1 MSKNNARNYYI
12 RNVNTHLLNVLEN
25 SYYIE
30 VGSVS
35 LNLLD
40 RLLKGQILELKDLVY
55 IKTLNEGIGKIT
67 SDLSNDYD
75 YQLNYLL
82 SFRQK
87 SSTHKFFLTAGL
99 LKYRDESG
107 LEKFA
112 PIVLIPIDID
122 YQKRKI
128 RLSSEPILNRLLMR
142 MLAKYKF
149 NKQED
154 QNKYID
160 AQSSIRLNSSYAIDK
175 VCEELAEY
183 FKLSVTP
190 INFLTICN
198 VEYYD
203 FDIKKDFFSPER
215 SIYESKEINLYN
227 DYFTKVKAILPANLH
242 QKHAILRAHNG
253 ESFAVDGKLGS
264 GKTYTAINII
274 ADAISSDKKILYVNQ
289 DLDNVWEIEKNMKY
303 FGLDN
308 LVVNLTTKTSNIEVE
323 PVILPTDISNN
334 FDFEPI
340 KFFDKLEEARHKRI
354 GGFTFDYLIENQ
366 AILKRIYPDIK
377 EIDLEVRLE
386 RYEYGHVKQLL
397 KTIEE
402 KLKVI
407 NNFNDNVW
415 RGLQPGVTK
424 MLPSEIIQRLTDFYN
439 FHRTLTKT
447 IDSYCKAYNLK
458 EPKNIHDLNNLID
471 HVLSFESAKPQPS
484 WKTKEDRNKARLVL
498 KEIQEAIDEN
508 YIAMDYY
515 KNNLDKNYKPGRML
529 DILTEILG
537 KHLSITNDEKYI
549 NNIFANNQELD
560 VLTNTILENNK
571 IAKLEF
577 NNLYSYFGFKT
588 DELIPL
594 EFIKDLLIY
603 LKTNS
608 LPRQLATE
616 YINNKKNA
624 LFVGSIVYKNYQ
636 VIRLIKDEINAILLP
651 NTKFTYIEAIELI
664 EDAKTKKRL
673 SNFFDY
679 ALMRRN
685 KVDKDELIKKISDYY
700 HCAKNI
706 INVLEIKDSKVEVEK
721 YWQECSN
728 FYELVSKHS
737 EFSKNFDMFIKK
749 QTSLAPIAIN
759 KVTGTLNTLITCS
772 ENADKYIEALKEYNI
787 NIKKDYPVE
796 KINELSSWTG
806 YLVKTIN
813 LRNETYQ
820 FINKTKIRFNDIIEL
835 IEQDNN
841 HINLLDKLTKHEPE
855 YLRLLGDN
863 YNKFDTIIGD
873 TGISIDHFDD
883 FIEKLNDPDDVDN
896 LLRTKTFEKFVKD
909 TMKLRNIQSEWFT
922 FYRLFS
928 VCFTHGQPYC
938 QTAPFKDVLEM
949 LKDFISK
956 SDEIDSVITI
966 IGGLNEVAQYGLNN
980 LVEQISKGS
989 LKENLSASFCYTL
1002 YSQYISEFDKNDH
1015 ILIDFNWIKSEFDE
1029 FEKNEQNY
1037 CLNNIVYLKRLSLKK
1052 NKAKNVTAAFYE
1064 YNKFIDGT
1072 IKYNNL
1078 YLADLNIFNA
1088 DLDVSK
1094 FDLVI
1099 IDDCH
1104 LSSANKYNRIASCK
1118 QVILL
1123 GDKSF
1128 QSSVSNS
1135 LLQRVGDYSVIQYAN
1150 RYVKMTPKF
1159 NNVWNNANRYIY
1171 SYETSVN
1178 INSVKSVNE
1187 FGEKIVEYFTKNPQ
1201 NVLNVLI
1208 GNEETRREVYIAV
1221 VTILNMSYS
1230 YMDVIEIL
1238 TYHIRLINV
1247 NDEGSKYVND
1257 VFIYY
1262 TDFIEYDLAQKN
1274 LIFKNFVVVENS
1286 VQIYYLENK
1295 VESLNKEIE
1304 QDISKTMV
1312 KAVVKPKA
1320 FDGIA
1325 KLFYDDLVA
1334 HGIKV
1339 KTGFGKFDITIQ
1351 KSSKHPIAIIFEG
1364 SRDSNAFSVID
1375 DYHYYYRQYLKRG
1388 WDIKVIYT
1396 YDLIDNY
1403 DKIFNKLLS
1412 EIEGKVN
1419 K

>member
-1 MSKNNARNYYI
+1 MRKNNARNYYI
-12 RNVNTHLLNVLEN
+12 RNINTHLLNVLEN

-35 LNLLD
+35 LQLID
-40 RLLKGQILELKDLVY
+40 RLLKGQVLELKDLVY
-55 IKTLNEGIGKIT
+55 IKILNEGIGKIT
-67 SDLSNDYD
+67 SDLGNDYD

-87 SSTHKFFLTAGL
+87 SSTHKFFLTSGL
-99 LKYRDESG
+99 LKYRDETG

-160 AQSSIRLNSSYAIDK
+160 AQSNIRLNSSFAIDK
-175 VCEELAEY
+175 VCVELAEY

-190 INFLTICN
+190 VNYLTICN

-215 SIYESKEINLYN
+215 SIYESKEINIYN
-227 DYFTKVKAILPANLH
+227 DYFTKVKSILPANLH

-253 ESFAVDGKLGS
+253 ENFAVDGKLGS

-274 ADAISSDKKILYVNQ
+274 ADAIAKDKKILYVNQ

-308 LVVNLTTKTSNIEVE
+308 LVVNLTTKTSNIEVA
-323 PVILPTDISNN
+323 PVILPTDISNK

-366 AILKRIYPDIK
+366 AILKRLYKDIK
-377 EIDLEVRLE
+377 SIKLEVRLE
-386 RYEYGHVKQLL
+386 RYEYDHVKQLL
-397 KTIEE
+397 NIIEDN
-402 KLKVI
+402 LKVI
-407 NNFNDNVW
+407 GDFSQNVW

-424 MLPSEIIQRLTDFYN
+424 MLPSEIVQRLNDFYN

-447 IDSYCKAYNLK
+447 IDSYCESYNLK

-484 WKTKEDRNKARLVL
+484 WKSKEDRNKARVVL

-508 YIAMDYY
+508 YSAMDYY
-515 KNNLDKNYKPGRML
+515 KNNLFKDYKPGRML
-529 DILTEILG
+529 DILTEVVG
-537 KHLSITNDEKYI
+537 KHLSITSDEQYI

-560 VLTNTILENNK
+560 ILTNTILENNK

-577 NNLYSYFGFKT
+577 NNLYGYFGFKA

-594 EFIKDLLIY
+594 NFLKDLLLY
-603 LKTNS
+603 LKSNS

-616 YINNKKNA
+616 YVSNKKNA
-624 LFVGSIVYKNYQ
+624 LFIGNIIYKNYQ
-636 VIRLIKDEINAILLP
+636 VISRIKQEIKSILLP
-651 NTKFTYIEAIELI
+651 NSKFTYLEAIELI

-673 SNFFDY
+673 ANFFDF
-679 ALMRRN
+679 AQMRRN
-685 KVDKDELIKKISDYY
+685 RIDKDELIKKISDYY
-700 HCAKNI
+700 HASKNI
-706 INVLEIKDSKVEVEK
+706 ISALEIKDNKVEIEK
-721 YWQECSN
+721 YWKECSS
-728 FYELVSKHS
+728 FYELVSVHS
-737 EFSKNFDMFIKK
+737 EFSKNFEMFIKK
-749 QTSLAPIAIN
+749 QFSLAPIDSG
-759 KVTGTLNTLITCS
+759 KVTSTLTNIINCA
-772 ENADKYIEALKEYNI
+772 ENADKYIEELKKYNIIINKEYPI
-787 NIKKDYPVE
+787 E
-796 KINELSSWTG
+796 KINELSSWTS
-806 YLVKTIN
+806 YLVKAIN
-813 LRNETYQ
+813 LRNETYLCV
-820 FINKTKIRFNDIIEL
+820 NKKSIKFDDIIEL

-841 HINLLDKLTKHEPE
+841 YINLLAKLSQNEPE

-863 YNKFDTIIGD
+863 YKKFDTIIGD

-909 TMKLRNIQSEWFT
+909 TMKLRSIQSEWFT

-949 LKDFISK
+949 LKGFILQSNQ
-956 SDEIDSVITI
+956 IDSAISI
-966 IGGLNEVAQYGLNN
+966 IGALNEVSQYGLND
-980 LVEQISKGS
+980 LVNQITTGKIR
-989 LKENLSASFCYTL
+989 ERLSASFCYTL
-1002 YSQYISEFDKNDH
+1002 YSEYINEFDKNDH

-1037 CLNNIVYLKRLSLKK
+1037 CLNNIVSLKQLSMK
-1052 NKAKNVTAAFYE
+1052 KAKAKNVTAAFYE
-1064 YNKFIDGT
+1064 YNKFIEGT

-1104 LSSANKYNRIASCK
+1104 LSSANKYNRIALCK
-1118 QVILL
+1118 QVVLL

-1128 QSSVSNS
+1128 QSSVANS
-1135 LLQRVGDYSVIQYAN
+1135 LLQRIGDYSIIQYAN

-1178 INSVKSVNE
+1178 INSINSVNE
-1187 FGEKIVEYFTKNPQ
+1187 FGEKIVEYFVKHPQ

-1262 TDFIEYDLAQKN
+1262 TDFTEYDLAQKN

-1286 VQIYYLENK
+1286 VQIYYLANK
-1295 VESLNKEIE
+1295 LESINKEIE

-1312 KAVVKPKA
+1312 KAVVKPKS

-1325 KLFYDDLVA
+1325 KVVYDDLVA

-1403 DKIFNKLLS
+1403 DKIFEKLLK
-1412 EIEGKVN
+1412 EIEGTIN